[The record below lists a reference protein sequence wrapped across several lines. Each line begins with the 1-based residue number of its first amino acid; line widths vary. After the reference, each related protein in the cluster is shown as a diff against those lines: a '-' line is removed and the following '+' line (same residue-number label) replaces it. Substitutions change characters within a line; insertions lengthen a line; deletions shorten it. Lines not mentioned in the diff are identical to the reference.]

1 MHYNSIDHFLT
12 VQYDTLL
19 TIMEAAQREAGG
31 HYAAYTPDE
40 LRRNAGNDLREVL
53 ASIREI
59 TMDNPAIRAGAQQN
73 VMIGIDLEDL
83 IRMGQ
88 ALEVGLVRFVE
99 QELHN
104 QPDLETDLSRR
115 IRHLCARFRNNI
127 TSVKVDQTLNRLRRN

>member
-1 MHYNSIDHFLT
+1 MQYNSIDHFLT
-12 VQYDTLL
+12 VQYETLV
-19 TIMEAAQREAGG
+19 TIMEAAQQEAGG
-31 HYAAYTPDE
+31 HYAHYTPAE
-40 LRRNAGNDLREVL
+40 LHRNATNDLREVL

-59 TMDNPAIRAGAQQN
+59 KMDNPAIRASAEQN
-73 VMIGIDLEDL
+73 VTIGIDLTDL

-104 QPDLETDLSRR
+104 QPELETELSRR

-127 TSVKVDQTLNRLRRN
+127 TTVKLDQTLNRLKHN